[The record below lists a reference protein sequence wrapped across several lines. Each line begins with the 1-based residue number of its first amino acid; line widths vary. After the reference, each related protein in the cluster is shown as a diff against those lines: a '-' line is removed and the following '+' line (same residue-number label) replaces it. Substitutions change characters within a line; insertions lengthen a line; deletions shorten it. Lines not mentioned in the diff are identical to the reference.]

1 VAAGVEIPS
10 QVEDAHVA
18 GFETEPEELLSA
30 YTRQLFGSRAKVWW
44 GRLRYEA
51 GSLLRRFPALYLPIA
66 RRRRRAEP
74 LTSETELV
82 VEGFPRS
89 GNTFAVAS
97 FGAAQTRPVKLARH
111 EHAAAQVIGAVRR
124 DVPVVV
130 LVRRPEDAVVSLA
143 IQQPQLTV
151 RQLLRSYVRFHRP
164 LRPYLDRIVVA
175 TFDQVTTDFGE
186 VTRRVNARYGTAFGV
201 FDHTEDNARRSLEE
215 IERRSRDRWG
225 QSLAS
230 ELKRSAPSEVK
241 DRVKAALQTRYAHP
255 RLERLRAR
263 ADDAYRVFARAAEG
277 EATA

>member
-1 VAAGVEIPS
+1 MAAGVEIPS
-10 QVEDAHVA
+10 QLEDAHVRDI
-18 GFETEPEELLSA
+18 ETEPQELLRA

-51 GSLLRRFPALYLPIA
+51 GSVLRRFPALYLPIA

-97 FGAAQTRPVKLARH
+97 FGGAQTRPVKLARH
-111 EHAAAQVIGAVRR
+111 EHAPAQVLGAVRKN
-124 DVPVVV
+124 VPVLV
-130 LVRRPEDAVVSLA
+130 LVRRPEDAVLSLA
-143 IQQPQLTV
+143 VQQPQLTV
-151 RQLLRSYVRFHRP
+151 RQLLRSYLRFYRP
-164 LRPYLDRIVVA
+164 LRPCLDRIVVA
-175 TFDQVTTDFGE
+175 TFEQVTTDFGA
-186 VTRRVNARYGTAFGV
+186 VTRRVNDRYGTAFGV
-201 FDHTEDNARRSLEE
+201 FDHTEENARSALEE

-225 QSLAS
+225 ESVAS

-241 DRVKAALQTRYAHP
+241 DRVKAALRTRYGHP
-255 RLERLRAR
+255 RLARLRAQ

>member
-10 QVEDAHVA
+10 QVEDAHA
-18 GFETEPEELLSA
+18 GDIETEPEELLRA
-30 YTRQLFGSRAKVWW
+30 YTRQLFGSRGKVWW

-97 FGAAQTRPVKLARH
+97 FGTAQTRPVKLARH
-111 EHAAAQVIGAVRR
+111 EHAAAQVLGAVRR
-124 DVPVVV
+124 NVPVLV
-130 LVRRPEDAVVSLA
+130 LIRRPDDAILSLA
-143 IQQPQLTV
+143 VQQPQLTV
-151 RQLLRSYVRFHRP
+151 RQLLRSYLRFYRP
-164 LRPYLDRIVVA
+164 LRPCLDRLVVA
-175 TFDQVTTDFGE
+175 TFDQVTTDFGA
-186 VTRRVNARYGTAFGV
+186 VTRRVNDRYGTAFGV
-201 FDHTEDNARRSLEE
+201 FDHTEENARRSLEE

-241 DRVKAALQTRYAHP
+241 DRVKAALRTRYAHP
-255 RLERLRAR
+255 RLARLRAQ
-263 ADDAYRVFARAAEG
+263 ADDAYGVFARAAEG
-277 EATA
+277 GATA